1 MSRIKLLKI
10 GYLISII
17 ALFFYSFTQVD
28 LGLTL
33 SRLSMWMIIQRFFQ
47 SVGYFNRPL
56 STSIYLII
64 LILLYLFYAIFLFL
78 ASKNKI
84 KKKSVW
90 IIILATTGI
99 LTFSYNAFSY
109 DLFNYIFDAKIVTF
123 YQQNPYI
130 HKALDYPGD
139 PMLSFMQWTHRTFPY
154 GPIWLT
160 LTVPLSY
167 LGFQFFLPTFF
178 LFKILIS
185 ASFIGVIYYIGK
197 ILKKISP
204 DDEVFGIVFFGLNPL
219 VIIENLVS
227 SHNDIV
233 MIFFVILSLY
243 LFLNK
248 KYFRSIILF
257 LISVGVKFATVILI
271 PVYILICTHMRKRK
285 EISWLIIFLITIV
298 LMTIGVIFA
307 SIRTNFQPWYL
318 LYVLPFAAFI
328 GKKYYILIPTFI
340 ITFFALLR
348 YTPFLYT
355 GNWNKPIPTIMFWL
369 TMGSLIFSAVMILTW
384 YLKSLG
390 YKKSK

>member
-1 MSRIKLLKI
+1 MSNFKLI
-10 GYLISII
+10 FAGYLVVIFG
-17 ALFFYSFTQVD
+17 LFLYSFTQID

-33 SRLSMWMIIQRFFQ
+33 SRLSMWLPLQKFFQ
-47 SVGYFNRPL
+47 SIGYFNRPL

-64 LILLYLFYAIFLFL
+64 LILLYLFYGIFLFL
-78 ASKNKI
+78 TSKNKI
-84 KKKSVW
+84 KNRSIW
-90 IIILATTGI
+90 ILILVTTGI

-109 DLFNYIFDAKIVTF
+109 DLFNYIFDAKIITF

-154 GPIWLT
+154 GPTWLV
-160 LTVPLSY
+160 LTVPLSF
-167 LGFQFFLPTFF
+167 LGLQFFIPTFF
-178 LFKILIS
+178 LFKILVS
-185 ASFIGVIYYIGK
+185 ASFIGAVYGISK

-204 DDEVFGIVFFGLNPL
+204 EDELFGIVFFGLNPL
-219 VIIENLVS
+219 VIIECLVS

-233 MIFFVILSLY
+233 MMFLILLSLY

-248 KYFRSIILF
+248 KYFRSFLLF
-257 LISVGVKFATVILI
+257 LFSVGVKFASAILI
-271 PVYILICTHMRKRK
+271 PVYILIYSYTRNKK
-285 EISWLIIFLITIV
+285 EVPWLIVSIISIL
-298 LMTIGVIFA
+298 LMTVGIVFA
-307 SIRTNFQPWYL
+307 TIRTNFQPWYL

-340 ITFFALLR
+340 VTFFALLR
-348 YTPFLYT
+348 YVPFLYT
-355 GNWNKPIPTIMFWL
+355 GNWNKPIPIILFWL
-369 TMGSLIFSAVMILTW
+369 TTGSLIFSTIMVFVW